1 MPSIFSSG
9 IDTGQPFTLMEVNKI
24 VKILEGK
31 DDPLSKLT
39 VKTGHQH
46 WIPGALGST
55 HVSIWAK
62 LDVEDSYYMGSFG
75 DTHYIGHIPADMYG
89 KAGEEGLAETTQDQ
103 MMRDNMAQIVNMEDT
118 NQLTL

>member
-1 MPSIFSSG
+1 MPSIFSSSV
-9 IDTGQPFTLMEVNKI
+9 DTGRPFTLMEGNKI
-24 VKILEGK
+24 VKIQYDRLPNL
-31 DDPLSKLT
+31 DT
-39 VKTGHQH
+39 R
-46 WIPGALGST
+46 ALGST

-62 LDVEDSYYMGSFG
+62 LDVEDIYYMGSFE

-89 KAGEEGLAETTQDQ
+89 KADKEGLAETTQDQ